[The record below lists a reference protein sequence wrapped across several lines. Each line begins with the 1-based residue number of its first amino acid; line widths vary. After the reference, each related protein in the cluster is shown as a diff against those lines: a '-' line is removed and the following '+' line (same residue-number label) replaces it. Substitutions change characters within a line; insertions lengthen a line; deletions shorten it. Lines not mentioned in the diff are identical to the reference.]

1 MQVTSLSL
9 DICTQRILPPVA
21 ESNTGVFQIQFRF
34 SSGPL
39 RYYTVQISPTLVFT
53 ATEVLTRL
61 ADEYEASQAV
71 LESDFS
77 TL

>member
-21 ESNTGVFQIQFRF
+21 ESNTGIFQILYRF
-34 SSGPL
+34 EAGGF
-39 RYYTVQISPTLVFT
+39 RYYTISISPSLLFQ

-61 ADEYEASQAV
+61 ADEYEASQV
-71 LESDFS
+71 SLEQDFC